1 MRITESRLR
10 RIVRSVIREGLH
22 IDSHMKYLL
31 DHSKDWKDVRGFDA
45 MGANIKVYKLGQELY
60 KKLQNSSI
68 MDQDPECVEHVK
80 DMNWLAPSIRD
91 EVIKRIG
98 SGQHGD
104 SIRCIYAHTGDN
116 TGDIQGSDEH
126 IDCAVEVCTE
136 LYSDSKSGG
145 TMWQEMCNNL
155 RK

>member
-80 DMNWLAPSIRD
+80 DMNWLAPSIR
-91 EVIKRIG
+91 
-98 SGQHGD
+98 
-104 SIRCIYAHTGDN
+104 
-116 TGDIQGSDEH
+116 
-126 IDCAVEVCTE
+126 
-136 LYSDSKSGG
+136 
-145 TMWQEMCNNL
+145 
-155 RK
+155 